1 MHSLIESLDDPALAA
16 ALVLAI
22 YMYIRVTAAWIVGL
36 SSRYA
41 ERAAD
46 QSKSPDD

>member
-1 MHSLIESLDDPALAA
+1 MHSLIESMNNPAVAA

-22 YMYIRVTAAWIVGL
+22 YVYIRVTAAWIFGL

-41 ERAAD
+41 ARAAD
-46 QSKSPDD
+46 QFKTRDD